1 MFVICGRTW
10 TKTNKQTAIWEEE
23 KIFGIFENS
32 CIRAGTT
39 GTMLLM
45 HLQGRDSGSALQEA
59 RFVGFGLFGLIP
71 ATLHVVVFLVLSNNH
86 LVFLVL
92 SMSMHFLSPLHL
104 SQCHSFHFP
113 FPPSFSHSCS
123 EDPFFDSL
131 SFVIA
136 DTTLFHIYAFIT
148 RLKRSIINPIG
159 DFPEFLK
166 KCDTLPRWKKHCYN
180 VALIWDS
187 L

>member
-1 MFVICGRTW
+1 MDKMLLKYLKYLHICATLYQSRHNNVDNRRR
-10 TKTNKQTAIWEEE
+10 KIAN
-23 KIFGIFENS
+23 IFGIFENS

-71 ATLHVVVFLVLSNNH
+71 ATLHVVVFLALSNNH

-92 SMSMHFLSPLHL
+92 SMSMHFISPLHL

-113 FPPSFSHSCS
+113 SPPSFSHSCS
-123 EDPFFDSL
+123 EDPFS
-131 SFVIA
+131 SFSWI
-136 DTTLFHIYAFIT
+136 LFH
-148 RLKRSIINPIG
+148 L
-159 DFPEFLK
+159 
-166 KCDTLPRWKKHCYN
+166 
-180 VALIWDS
+180 
-187 L
+187 